1 MVNQISIGNNLR
13 KIKLFIYIFCLLL
26 NIDIIFCGNCKSIE
40 ALNDT
45 NCFNDVITFNHDK
58 WRAGHAST
66 NLNGDMIIE
75 FSLNP
80 SEGKKRLFYG
90 LKKNGRYYFPNEPVY
105 KEISEMQCDS
115 CSSSYRGRFESR
127 NLFVSLNTDT
137 SKSKQYLFSVSTY
150 YALVELIDIENN
162 LNYFAWNVTDFLGL
176 TRPIFSYEYSLFE
189 VSNNVYIIAFIES
202 AGYSYNSDTK
212 KDEEFSNTTSI
223 KKFQLDSFSST
234 DYNTILASDI
244 LTDSYDGRTV
254 SALKLKSSNFILLLY
269 VKKNGLYYARVYNEN
284 LVYQNKEYKIW
295 DSKKLWAGNGI
306 FFKGISVKDDYVA
319 FAFYTDGD
327 SRKSLVF
334 RLAIFNNGDDLDYKY
349 KIFFNS
355 VDFRQDIQSNG
366 FYKLTEDRLVLFTT
380 EDYEILHMF
389 LFDFYNNYAGLKI
402 REYLFKEQN
411 KRFAK
416 EITAYTYNN
425 YILLSATMGELGDDP
440 QNIFAIIMIFGFA
453 NGTDFETDI
462 SPYLMDTGSYDES
475 NNLYDFLMSK
485 MIIDNNI
492 FGYEKI
498 EKIRLV
504 SICDELLLYKGK
516 LNVNKED
523 SVLSL
528 NELFDAN
535 HTLLQNKNIKKIENK
550 LYTLEYQY
558 MVKEPDYN
566 TFYSMPKEIIN
577 YAAND
582 DNAKSD
588 YDASS
593 YYERKTFDGR
603 TNILKFKLCHKYCIN
618 CIEYGPSDN
627 DQRCETCKED
637 YTYDYLMYM
646 NRFSGSCVPYN
657 YMYDVESKLL
667 SECTSSSKY
676 YYNKTRSNKKYC
688 FKYAYQCP
696 DVYPYLNTD
705 TKECLENNPDTS
717 AENEPSVTTE
727 LPNNNPTQKESPVST
742 ELPINIQTQKESP
755 ATTELPDNT
764 PTQKGIDVIST
775 SLIKVD
781 ECSGGIFLNNTCL
794 NMTNKEIYE
803 AVKDEIVIG
812 FPEDGQS
819 FVQEGKN
826 DYSFQVTTAKNEKE
840 EINSNSNVESAVV
853 DLGDCEAKLKQE
865 NGITGNASL
874 IIYKFYKNTERASK
888 KEMQFEVYNPYTY
901 QRLNLSI
908 CQS

>member
-1 MVNQISIGNNLR
+1 
-13 KIKLFIYIFCLLL
+13 
-26 NIDIIFCGNCKSIE
+26 
-40 ALNDT
+40 
-45 NCFNDVITFNHDK
+45 
-58 WRAGHAST
+58 
-66 NLNGDMIIE
+66 
-75 FSLNP
+75 
-80 SEGKKRLFYG
+80 
-90 LKKNGRYYFPNEPVY
+90 
-105 KEISEMQCDS
+105 
-115 CSSSYRGRFESR
+115 
-127 NLFVSLNTDT
+127 
-137 SKSKQYLFSVSTY
+137 
-150 YALVELIDIENN
+150 
-162 LNYFAWNVTDFLGL
+162 
-176 TRPIFSYEYSLFE
+176 
-189 VSNNVYIIAFIES
+189 
-202 AGYSYNSDTK
+202 
-212 KDEEFSNTTSI
+212 
-223 KKFQLDSFSST
+223 
-234 DYNTILASDI
+234 
-244 LTDSYDGRTV
+244 
-254 SALKLKSSNFILLLY
+254 
-269 VKKNGLYYARVYNEN
+269 
-284 LVYQNKEYKIW
+284 
-295 DSKKLWAGNGI
+295 
-306 FFKGISVKDDYVA
+306 
-319 FAFYTDGD
+319 
-327 SRKSLVF
+327 
-334 RLAIFNNGDDLDYKY
+334 
-349 KIFFNS
+349 
-355 VDFRQDIQSNG
+355 
-366 FYKLTEDRLVLFTT
+366 
-380 EDYEILHMF
+380 
-389 LFDFYNNYAGLKI
+389 
-402 REYLFKEQN
+402 
-411 KRFAK
+411 
-416 EITAYTYNN
+416 
-425 YILLSATMGELGDDP
+425 
-440 QNIFAIIMIFGFA
+440 
-453 NGTDFETDI
+453 
-462 SPYLMDTGSYDES
+462 
-475 NNLYDFLMSK
+475 
-485 MIIDNNI
+485 
-492 FGYEKI
+492 
-498 EKIRLV
+498 
-504 SICDELLLYKGK
+504 
-516 LNVNKED
+516 
-523 SVLSL
+523 
-528 NELFDAN
+528 
-535 HTLLQNKNIKKIENK
+535 
-550 LYTLEYQY
+550 

-603 TNILKFKLCHKYCIN
+603 TNILKFKLCHKYCID

-627 DQRCETCKED
+627 DQRCETCKDD

-775 SLIKVD
+775 SVIKVD

-901 QRLNLSI
+901 HRLNLSI
-908 CQS
+908 CQSIKLYVPVNISEDHNLYQNIIDQGYDPFDINDKFYREICTPYNSENGTDVLLDAREEYYYYPIVNETSCQGNCHYSAYSLDTKFLICECDVDDDGIVTLDIKHFDEKNLGLSFYSSLKLSNYKVVICYNLVFNFKIFCHNYGSIITIIIVGIYIGFMIYYCIKEISPVKLAVSKILFQEQNKENMRQDNLLKEYGKKRNKKLKIKEKSDNNKTVNYPPKKGIIRKARKTASFLQTEGIEIIDTQKSERPKFKNKEKNDKKIIPSQILMNKETLSDKEKIAKSKRFVSFSDNKNKDDIKSKKNKILDNYELNNLEFVEACELDKRTFCKTYISVLMREHIALVTFFAWKDYNIFYVKIEKFFILFCTDFTMNGLFFVHESMYKKYNQGEDFTFVQKIPQLLFTLLVSHGLEALLCYLCMTDVYVYEIKALPNERDTGERIMNILDKVKRKLVAFYVITFLLILFYWYFISAFCAVYQNTQKIFIRDSFLSFAISLIDPFFIYGITCILRFISLLLCCRKNCCGKFLYKLSDLIPFF